1 MAVTAIARILLQKTY
16 VALGKSIETLAN
28 HSHVVS
34 DVLKAKEEGRG
45 ARCDSV
51 DSVEGRASRKTGSTG
66 QQPLRRPF
74 GALGPLEPLAILET
88 TEEACSE

>member
-1 MAVTAIARILLQKTY
+1 M
-16 VALGKSIETLAN
+16 ETLAN

-34 DVLKAKEEGRG
+34 DGLKAKEEGRG

-51 DSVEGRASRKTGSTG
+51 GSVEGRASRKTG

-74 GALGPLEPLAILET
+74 SALGPLEALAILET
-88 TEEACSE
+88 TEDACSE

>member
-1 MAVTAIARILLQKTY
+1 MAIAAIARILLQSAENLRST
-16 VALGKSIETLAN
+16 AKSIETLAN

-66 QQPLRRPF
+66 QRPLRRPST
-74 GALGPLEPLAILET
+74 ALGPLEPLL
-88 TEEACSE
+88 